1 MVMGMAMEME
11 MLFLLRLGHFRCLC
25 CLAACCLLSAALF
38 LAFVAFVVAAAV
50 RDVTGGAFAR

>member
-11 MLFLLRLGHFRCLC
+11 MLFLLRLGHFRCL
-25 CLAACCLLSAALF
+25 AALLPCCLLSAALF
-38 LAFVAFVVAAAV
+38 LAFVVAAV

>member
-11 MLFLLRLGHFRCLC
+11 MLFLLRLGHFR